1 MRIKSKTDDLLN
13 AHCLPVSDVL
23 SKLGVNQQKGLDSN
37 TVRQRISEYGHN
49 LISEAKVT
57 SPFKL
62 FLSQFNDF
70 LIIILIIAALVSG
83 ILLHEIADTI
93 AISAILIINAVLG
106 FVQEFRAEHALAAL
120 KQMLAPNA
128 KVMRQGFEQIL
139 PASEIVPGDIIT
151 IDTGDRIS
159 ADARIIESKLL
170 AIDESSLTGE
180 SVPVEKTDK
189 VLTKVDL
196 PIADRIN
203 MCYTG
208 TMVTRGRGKAIV
220 VNTGMNTEMGKI
232 VELID
237 QPKEKTPLQHELKKM
252 GEKIAYLCLGVSVI
266 VLISGILKQHSW
278 AEMFLIAISL
288 AVAAIPEGL
297 PAAVTVA
304 LSLGVKRMAEKNAI
318 IRRLHAVETLGST
331 SIICTDKTG
340 TLTMNQMRV
349 ERIALADKVYTATD
363 ALHNHA
369 HFHELF
375 LTATLCNDA
384 HKDIKGRMIGDP
396 TEIGLMVAAQEFGIN
411 PDKILA
417 EHPRIAEIPFDSE
430 RKAMS
435 TIHPAPISTSIFDVA
450 QSTNII
456 QQPFENRGGVHREH
470 DGYRVFVKGAPENV
484 LLMCSNVAGTK
495 WHEINNNLTREGFR
509 TLAFAMKNITN
520 LPAQINENTIE
531 QGLTFIGIIGMSDP
545 PRDEVAQAMNTCK
558 QAGIKV
564 AMITGDHK
572 LTAENIGRRIG
583 LLTDGKVITGQ
594 ELEAMSDEQFGLEV
608 ESIQVYARV
617 SPLQKVKIVKAL
629 KERDHIVSMTGD
641 GVNDAPALK
650 MADIGVAM
658 GITGT
663 DVAKEAS
670 DMVLIDDNFTT
681 IVTATREGRN
691 IFDNL
696 KKFVLYLL
704 SCNISEVM
712 TMLILMLAN
721 LPILFPIQI
730 LWINLITDGLPALAL
745 GVDPAQADLMQR
757 PPRKPSDGVLTSKNL
772 MRVFWQGL
780 ALTVIAV
787 SATLISYYVFKA
799 DAAQVRTVTF
809 AALVLLQ
816 ILHSFNFRV
825 GNNFYFS
832 KSLFR
837 NQYLN
842 GAFLVS
848 IVLQAVVIF
857 IRPING
863 VFKTAPLQINSIL
876 MLTILCIVG
885 ILIINTWNRLAG
897 RKH

>member
-1 MRIKSKTDDLLN
+1 MKTKSESKLNIGLN
-13 AHCLPVSDVL
+13 AHSLSVSEIGRILDVDL
-23 SKLGVNQQKGLDSN
+23 KAGLDSAA
-37 TVRQRISEYGHN
+37 VQKRLSEFGKN
-49 LISEAKVT
+49 EISEAKVT

-70 LIIILIIAALVSG
+70 LIIILIIAALISG
-83 ILLHEIADTI
+83 ILLREIADTI
-93 AISAILIINAVLG
+93 AIGAILIINAVLG

-128 KVMRQGFEQIL
+128 RVLRKGFEQEL
-139 PASEIVPGDIIT
+139 PATELVPGDIIV
-151 IDTGDRIS
+151 INTGDRIP
-159 ADARIIESKLL
+159 ADSRIIESKLL

-180 SVPVEKTDK
+180 SVPVEKSDS

-220 VNTGMNTEMGKI
+220 INTGMNTEMGKI

-237 QPKEKTPLQHELKKM
+237 RPKEKTPLQHELKKM
-252 GEKIAYLCLGVSVI
+252 GEKIAYLCLGISVI
-266 VLISGILKQHSW
+266 VLIAGVLKQHSW

-349 ERIALADKVYTATD
+349 ERIAFANKIYTTTD

-396 TEIGLMVAAQEFGIN
+396 TEIGLVVAAQEFGIN
-411 PDKILA
+411 PDKISA
-417 EHPRIAEIPFDSE
+417 EYPRIAEIPFDSD

-435 TIHPAPISTSIFDVA
+435 TIH
-450 QSTNII
+450 
-456 QQPFENRGGVHREH
+456 REQN
-470 DGYRVFVKGAPENV
+470 GYRVFVKGAPEV
-484 LLMCSNVAGTK
+484 IRAMCSNTVGDN
-495 WHEINNNLTREGFR
+495 WREINNSLTRDGFR
-509 TLAFAMKNITN
+509 TLAFAMKNMTS

-531 QGLTFIGIIGMSDP
+531 KGLTFIGIIGMSDP
-545 PRDEVAQAMNTCK
+545 PRDEVAQAINTCK

-572 LTAENIGRRIG
+572 LTAENIGKRIG

-594 ELEAMSDEQFGLEV
+594 ELEAMSDEDLAQEV
-608 ESIQVYARV
+608 ELIQVYARV

-650 MADIGVAM
+650 LADIGVAM

-670 DMVLIDDNFTT
+670 DMVLTDDNFAT

-704 SCNISEVM
+704 SCNISEVL
-712 TMLILMLAN
+712 TMLVAMLVN

-757 PPRKPSDGVLTSKNL
+757 PPRKLADGVLTSRNL
-772 MRVFWQGL
+772 VRVFWQGL
-780 ALTVIAV
+780 VLTVIAV
-787 SATLISYYVFKA
+787 SATLISHYVFKA

-825 GNNFYFS
+825 GNNFFFS
-832 KSLFR
+832 KSLLR
-837 NQYLN
+837 NKYLN

-848 IVLQAVVIF
+848 IVFQAAVIF

-863 VFKTAPLQINSIL
+863 VFKTSPLHINSIL
-876 MLTILCIVG
+876 MLTIFCIVG
-885 ILIINTWNRLAG
+885 ILIINAWNRLI
-897 RKH
+897 KDKL